1 MGDDVVDAKGMGLS
15 LDATVDRR
23 IGDAAVKGSSKEVEN
38 MVNTTTEKKAKKVK
52 TKWARRTK
60 WVRRYTPKGEA
71 KGDERRKAG
80 KWPGAIGVSIDP
92 SIFRRLE
99 WARKVV
105 AKREK
110 VAKVS
115 RSKAI
120 GLALELWLTKVGA

>member
-1 MGDDVVDAKGMGLS
+1 MGDDAVDAKGMGLS

-23 IGDAAVKGSSKEVEN
+23 IGDAAVKGSSKEAEN
-38 MVNTTTEKKAKKVK
+38 KVGTTTEKKAKKVN
-52 TKWARRTK
+52 TKWA
-60 WVRRYTPKGEA
+60 RRYTPKGEA